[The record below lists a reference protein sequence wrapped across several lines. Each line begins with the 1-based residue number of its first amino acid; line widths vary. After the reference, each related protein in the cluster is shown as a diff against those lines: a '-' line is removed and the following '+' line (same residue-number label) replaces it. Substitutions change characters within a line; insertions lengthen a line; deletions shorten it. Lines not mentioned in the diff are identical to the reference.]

1 MQPLK
6 IFGKML
12 MRKLVIYLLYTLCL
26 TALCSCRPDTS
37 AGVRLLRISD
47 SVVID
52 TGNPESYGK
61 VLGAYTRRAEYD
73 ELVSISSKVYRY
85 AESVGDDRLMISSAV
100 YLGQAFLMLSE
111 PDSMYFYFNSVM
123 DKAVSLHE
131 YFAQMV
137 IYNAIGLHS
146 LMYTMNYHEALSSFY
161 NALGVCEEHMPQ
173 DRRSYYIILS
183 NIVNT
188 CYIRND
194 SSGMEYAREVYDYG
208 KLAGDEYVS
217 YRGAL
222 GLAYMYMLE
231 GDWQQ
236 ALKYVEET
244 MTYKTYNSGYS
255 SSDAL
260 HGDVLAL
267 AGRDAEAEKFYLKS
281 VKDSSDDYST
291 KVESFLRYGNYLK
304 NKGRYSEAIDNYSK
318 GIALTEDRGL
328 YFYGHSL
335 YSSIADALL
344 SAGREEEALRYIN
357 TYRNITDSVFNVENE
372 RSFGILRH
380 NYEKSKQ
387 EKIMKEKEQRYSR
400 RILIASVSGFLLITV
415 SVALYVLYR
424 RRLRMYRQ
432 LIRMYQQHIQR
443 EKYLED
449 KLDCAVEASPS
460 QHETSTTL
468 DTRLKEIFDRLDSLM
483 KNDELYRK
491 NDITIEG
498 VAEML
503 DTNRSYISRAV
514 NQYTGKTFVAY
525 LNYYRIRKAVEILS
539 DPENDMP
546 IKALV
551 TYIGFNNTSTFYPN
565 FQKET
570 GVPPSRFR
578 QEVLKMNGKS
588 PEDISE

>member
-1 MQPLK
+1 M
-6 IFGKML
+6 
-12 MRKLVIYLLYTLCL
+12 TLNR
-26 TALCSCRPDTS
+26 TAKSWER
-37 AGVRLLRISD
+37 
-47 SVVID
+47 
-52 TGNPESYGK
+52 
-61 VLGAYTRRAEYD
+61 EYD

-146 LMYTMNYHEALSSFY
+146 LMYTMNYHEALSCFY

-460 QHETSTTL
+460 QHEASTTL